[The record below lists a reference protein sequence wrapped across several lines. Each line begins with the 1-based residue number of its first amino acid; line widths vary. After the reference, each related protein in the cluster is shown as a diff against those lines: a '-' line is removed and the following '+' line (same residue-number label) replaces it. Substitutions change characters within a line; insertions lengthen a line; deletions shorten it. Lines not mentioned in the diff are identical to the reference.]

1 MRPQTNGMVERFNGR
16 IEDVLQSHR
25 FQSGEDLEQTILRYV
40 TLYNQQLPQAAL
52 ASRTP
57 LQAMKDWHKLRPEL
71 FKKQPYYL
79 TGCDSGFRQAGDT
92 CVRVT
97 MPENAQLNVYGNGWV
112 CQSGFRQ
119 AGDTCV
125 RVTMPENAQLNVYG
139 NGWVCQSGF
148 RQAGDTCVRVTMPEN
163 AQLNV
168 YGNGWV
174 CQSGF
179 RQAGD
184 TCVRVTMPENA
195 QLNVYGNGWVCQS
208 GFRQAGDTCV
218 RVTMPENA
226 QLNVYGNG
234 WVCQSGFRQAGDT
247 CVRVTMPENAQLNV
261 YGNGWVCQSG
271 FRQAGDTCV
280 RVTMP
285 ENAQLNVYGNGW
297 VCQSGF
303 RQAGDTCVRV
313 TMPEIEEPPVVSEAK
328 PQDDEVREAA
338 SGSGFAVSS
347 DGYVITNNHVIEGCQ
362 EVAVYDGGRA
372 VPVTVITYDLQ
383 NDLALLKGDF
393 TPKTV
398 FALSGDQPEL
408 LQDVYVAG
416 YPFGNEISSSIKVT
430 KGIIS
435 SLTGI
440 GNNFSNVQIDAAL
453 QVGNSGGPILDEMGN
468 VIGVAVSKL
477 DAKYM
482 YDNFGSI
489 PENTNFGIRSSVVR
503 NILDSNGVSSLPPN
517 RSEIARSELG
527 KMITGG
533 TYYVSCLMTLAQIEV
548 LKTKKVMYDNLR

>member
-1 MRPQTNGMVERFNGR
+1 MLSASGAWALPKCPTDPNAFWSNCVGTITLANGDIYVGEWLDGKRNGQGTYTWPDGGTYVGEHKDDKANGQGTRTYANGTTYVGEWLDDKRNGQGTFTNAAGTI
-16 IEDVLQSHR
+16 IEGIWEND
-25 FQSGEDLEQTILRYV
+25 
-40 TLYNQQLPQAAL
+40 
-52 ASRTP
+52 
-57 LQAMKDWHKLRPEL
+57 L
-71 FKKQPYYL
+71 FKYANK
-79 TGCDSGFRQAGDT
+79 A
-92 CVRVT
+92 
-97 MPENAQLNVYGNGWV
+97 
-112 CQSGFRQ
+112 
-119 AGDTCV
+119 
-125 RVTMPENAQLNVYG
+125 
-139 NGWVCQSGF
+139 
-148 RQAGDTCVRVTMPEN
+148 
-163 AQLNV
+163 
-168 YGNGWV
+168 
-174 CQSGF
+174 
-179 RQAGD
+179 
-184 TCVRVTMPENA
+184 
-195 QLNVYGNGWVCQS
+195 
-208 GFRQAGDTCV
+208 
-218 RVTMPENA
+218 
-226 QLNVYGNG
+226 
-234 WVCQSGFRQAGDT
+234 
-247 CVRVTMPENAQLNV
+247 
-261 YGNGWVCQSG
+261 
-271 FRQAGDTCV
+271 
-280 RVTMP
+280 
-285 ENAQLNVYGNGW
+285 
-297 VCQSGF
+297 
-303 RQAGDTCVRV
+303 
-313 TMPEIEEPPVVSEAK
+313 EPPIVSETK

-453 QVGNSGGPILDEMGN
+453 QSGNSGGPILDEMGN
-468 VIGVAVSKL
+468 VVGVAVAKL

-503 NILDSNGVSSLPPN
+503 NILDSNGISSLPPN

-548 LKTKKVMYDNLR
+548 LKTKKVMYENFD